1 MKMET
6 VVKALCLLISLVWL
20 APGRIGAQE
29 KPRTG
34 GTLNI
39 GIHADLYGLNPFV
52 RMRSI
57 DRNVRSL
64 VYESLVTVDGKAE
77 VKPFLA
83 ESWKISPDG
92 REYSFVLRRGVK
104 FHNGEEMTA
113 EDIKWAVEYAKD
125 PQHGASAKP
134 HLDGVESVRA
144 LDRYTVRFVLKKPQ
158 VSFLSGLG
166 DLGVLFV
173 LPKNSIPT
181 GQTKVQ
187 AMPPGT
193 GPFVFKEWR
202 AGSHVAF
209 ERFKDYWR
217 KGFPYLDRVVMKPV
231 PDASARLAGLRAGDL
246 HMITRVPSQWVV
258 KIQRGEMAD
267 VAAAPA
273 KYAGMRELYLN
284 TTRPPFSN
292 RKIRQAVAYA
302 IDKQKILEG
311 AYWGQGETAN
321 ERFYKGSAWNFGFPE
336 RKRDVA
342 KAKAL
347 LNEAGYKGE
356 KIVFVSRQG
365 QEEVAFIAP
374 QLQEVGLNVVVETL
388 EAGTYRGRTRSG
400 DYDLSPGGGD
410 IPADPAQIAVEF
422 MCDEESVKR
431 KSRDNNR
438 TGYCNK
444 QLDALVEQA
453 DATLDAKKRKEL
465 FRKAFGILYEDVPEV
480 FLAFEHRYFGVHPT
494 VRGFVTDNNE
504 SLDSAEG
511 GLFRVWLTR

>member
-1 MKMET
+1 MK
-6 VVKALCLLISLVWL
+6 LLYLAISLIFFI
-20 APGRIGAQE
+20 PSNMGAQD

-57 DRNVRSL
+57 DRNIRSL
-64 VYESLVTVDGKAE
+64 VYESLVTIDNKGE

-92 REYSFVLRRGVK
+92 KEYTFVLRRGVK
-104 FHNGEEMTA
+104 YHNGEEMTA
-113 EDIKWAVEYAKD
+113 EDIKWAVDYAKD

-134 HLDGVESVRA
+134 HLDGVDSVRVV
-144 LDRYTVRFVLKKPQ
+144 DKYTVRLVLKRSQ
-158 VSFLSGLG
+158 VSFLSGLS

-202 AGSHVAF
+202 AGSHTAF
-209 ERFKDYWR
+209 ERHKDYWQ
-217 KGFPYLDRVVMKPV
+217 KGLPYLDRVVMKPV
-231 PDASARLAGLRAGDL
+231 PDASARLAALRAGDL
-246 HMITRVPSQWVV
+246 HIITRVPSQWVV
-258 KIQRGEMAD
+258 KIQKGEMAD
-267 VAAAPA
+267 VVPAPA

-284 TTRPPFSN
+284 TVRPPYDN
-292 RKIRQAVAYA
+292 PKVRQAVVYA

-311 AYWGQGETAN
+311 AYWGQGETTD
-321 ERFYKGSAWNFGFPE
+321 ERFYKGSPWNFGFPE
-336 RKRDVA
+336 RKRDLA

-347 LNEAGYKGE
+347 LKEAGYKGE

-365 QEEVAFIAP
+365 QDEVAFIVP
-374 QLQEVGLNVVVETL
+374 MLQEAGLNVVVETL
-388 EAGTYRGRTRSG
+388 EAGTYRTRTRTG
-400 DYDLSPGGGD
+400 DYDMSPGGGD
-410 IPADPAQIAVEF
+410 MPPDPAQIAVEF
-422 MCDEESVKR
+422 MCDEESVKL

-444 QLDALVEQA
+444 QLDSLVQQA
-453 DATLDAKKRKEL
+453 DSTLDPKKRKEIY
-465 FRKAFGILYEDVPEV
+465 RKAFQILYDETPEV
-480 FLAFEHRYFGVHPT
+480 FLAFEHRFFGVYPT
-494 VRGFVTDNNE
+494 VRGFVTDSNE

-511 GLFRVWLTR
+511 GIFRVWLTK

>member
-1 MKMET
+1 MK
-6 VVKALCLLISLVWL
+6 LFCLLISLIWSAVPSWS
-20 APGRIGAQE
+20 GAQE
-29 KPRTG
+29 KPRSG
-34 GTLNI
+34 GTLNV
-39 GIHADLYGLNPFV
+39 GIHADLYGLNPFI

-57 DRNVRSL
+57 DRNIRSL
-64 VYESLVTVDGKAE
+64 AYESLVTIDDKGE

-92 REYSFVLRRGVK
+92 KEYTLVLRRGVK

-113 EDIKWAVEYAKD
+113 EDIKWAVDYAKD

-134 HLDGVESVRA
+134 HLDGVGSVRA
-144 LDRYTVRFVLKKPQ
+144 VDRYTVRFVLKRSQ
-158 VSFLSGLG
+158 VSFLSGLS

-173 LPKNSIPT
+173 LPRNSIPT

-193 GPFVFKEWR
+193 GPFAFKEWR
-202 AGSHVAF
+202 AGSHATF
-209 ERFKDYWR
+209 ERHKDYWQT
-217 KGFPYLDRVVMKPV
+217 GFPYLDRVVLKPV
-231 PDASARLAGLRAGDL
+231 PDASARLAALRAGDL
-246 HMITRVPSQWVV
+246 HLITRLPSQWVV
-258 KIQRGEMAD
+258 KVQRGEMPE
-267 VAAAPA
+267 VSLAAA

-284 TTRPPFSN
+284 TTRPPFN
-292 RKIRQAVAYA
+292 DPKIRQAVVYA
-302 IDKQKILEG
+302 VDKPKILEG
-311 AYWGQGETAN
+311 AYWGQGETAE
-321 ERFYKGSAWNFGFPE
+321 ERFYKGAPWNFGFPE

-347 LNEAGYKGE
+347 LKEAGYKGE

-365 QEEVAFIAP
+365 QDEVAFIVP
-374 QLQEVGLNVVVETL
+374 MLQEAGLNVAVETL
-388 EAGTYRGRTRSG
+388 EAGTYRSRTRSG
-400 DYDLSPGGGD
+400 DYDISPGGGD
-410 IPADPAQIAVEF
+410 IPSDPAQIAVEF

-453 DATLDAKKRKEL
+453 DSTLDAKKRKEL
-465 FRKAFGILYEDVPEV
+465 FRKVFGILHEETPEV

-494 VRGFVTDNNE
+494 VRGFATDSNE
-504 SLDSAEG
+504 SLDSTEG
-511 GLFRVWLTR
+511 GIFKVWLTK